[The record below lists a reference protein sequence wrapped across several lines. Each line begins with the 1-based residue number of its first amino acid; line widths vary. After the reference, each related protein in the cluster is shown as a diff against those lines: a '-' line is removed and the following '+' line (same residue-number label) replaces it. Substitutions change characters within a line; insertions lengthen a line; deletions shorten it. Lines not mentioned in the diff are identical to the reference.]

1 MKTAV
6 SEVVRALESKE
17 IRVTLEKVWSIP
29 REANSLSFNMQGG
42 GTDGTYGYFILVTK
56 GDSATAMSYI
66 HKVALD
72 TWQTVKISKPLPL
85 NHANDLAY
93 DPKHHRLVIS
103 HCDIYPDRVSMV
115 DPDTLELQETRT
127 IPQKHFS
134 IAYNPNKGL
143 YVTGKSRTYD
153 FMLLDDDFQP
163 VRLLPGED
171 GHVKQGLECDDDYI
185 YFFQTGVRN
194 NWIFVFDWEGNFLR
208 KIPVPMVGES
218 ENLFVWGNGF
228 IGAFNNNT
236 DNTADVYRMTL
247 TETASPEHK
256 DLYYVN
262 QLGYPHVRYEHNIE
276 NGGVIPERR
285 NVATSGCGICCAC
298 MIVGNLTP
306 VRPSVEEFT
315 KLTMECGA
323 NGIVGSRMRILGP
336 VIAEKYGLEYS
347 TTNDPQV
354 LLAHLST
361 GGMAVANVSGDRE
374 GYKGLLST
382 RAHYVVIERAS
393 GDELCILDPAY
404 QFGKFDTDERR
415 GKVRLELPRVYCSL
429 ADMEVDTATRD
440 IHYYLFSRRSVMQ
453 KV

>member
-1 MKTAV
+1 MNTAV

-29 REANSLSFNMQGG
+29 REGNGLRFNMQGG

-72 TWQTVKISKPLPL
+72 TWQTVKISNPLPL

-115 DPDTLELQETRT
+115 DPDTLELLETKT

-218 ENLFVWGNGF
+218 ENLFVWGDGF
-228 IGAFNNNT
+228 IGAFNNNE

-247 TETASPEHK
+247 TEKIAPKSK

-262 QLGYPHVRYEHNIE
+262 QLGYPHVRYEHNVE

-298 MIVGNLTP
+298 MVVGNLTP

-323 NGIVGSRMRILGP
+323 NGRVGSRMRILGP
-336 VIAEKYGLEYS
+336 EIARRYHLEYG
-347 TTNDPQV
+347 TTNDPQEM
-354 LLAHLST
+354 LSCLEQ
-361 GGMAVANVSGDRE
+361 GGIVVANMAADPVTG
-374 GYKGLLST
+374 KGLFT
-382 RAHYVVIERAS
+382 DRGHYVVILSACGE
-393 GDELCILDPAY
+393 ELCVLDPAY
-404 QFGKFDTDERR
+404 QFGKFDRDDRR
-415 GKVRLELPRVYCSL
+415 DKVRVEVPFLYCSVEAME
-429 ADMEVDTATRD
+429 ADVATRE
-440 IHYYLFSRRSVMQ
+440 IHYYLFSQ
-453 KV
+453 K